1 MGGRPHSDIR
11 DALGVHRNY
20 FSPFLFAP
28 SSSPPHPHRRGAR
41 GTLIPI
47 GFFNTRR
54 PPPPYASPGHSGNFE
69 RLEHPY
75 AFRMRP
81 LQLGRL
87 IAHGQEGSRKAG
99 GHGGPRGVGWGG
111 GPGGQRRRRYHALCL
126 EGGWPL
132 ERPPLGR
139 PLERP
144 APTRIYQTSQGGSL
158 SPDSDNT

>member
-41 GTLIPI
+41 GTLLPI
-47 GFFNTRR
+47 GFLNTRR
-54 PPPPYASPGHSGNFE
+54 PPPPYAFPRVWEFQKAGAPICLLREAPTAWPTGCPWT
-69 RLEHPY
+69 RGVPQGRRTRGP
-75 AFRMRP
+75 ARGG
-81 LQLGRL
+81 LGR
-87 IAHGQEGSRKAG
+87 
-99 GHGGPRGVGWGG
+99 